1 MIKIISGWSEKGGST
16 FAFINLT
23 NALNERGYDTIFYG
37 PHKWHLD
44 KCKSGILT
52 QDFFSSINNSDNLIF
67 HFLTLNDRPNAKKV
81 ILSCHEKDLF
91 RVGKIKNYWDEIVF
105 INERQRLYHN
115 DYNGKFSIIPNLK
128 ENLKP
133 SNKAGLDK
141 IAGIIGSFDPN
152 KQVHVSIIRALN
164 DGCEKVYLFGEPRI
178 GDPYYENMVKP
189 LLSDK
194 VILNGFVNDKQSMYD
209 MIGRVYNSSIS
220 EVATL
225 VKDECE
231 TTGTKFIGTD
241 STTTPVSTLTNDEV
255 IKKWVNLLEL

>member
-23 NALNERGYDTIFYG
+23 NTLNKYGYDTTFYG

-44 KCKSGILT
+44 KCKSGMLT
-52 QDFFSSINNSDNLIF
+52 PDFFSSINPSDNLIC
-67 HFLTLNDRPNAKKV
+67 HFLNLSSRPNAKRV

-91 RVGKIKNYWDEIVF
+91 RVGKIKQYWDEAVF
-105 INERQRLYHN
+105 INDGQREYHN
-115 DYNGKFSIIPNLK
+115 DYNGPFSIIPNLK
-128 ENLKP
+128 EFLKP
-133 SNKAGLDK
+133 SDKTGLDK
-141 IAGIIGSFDPN
+141 IAGIIGSFDQN

-164 DGCEKVYLFGEPRI
+164 DGCEKIYLFGEPRV
-178 GDPYYENMVKP
+178 GDPYYENMIKP

-194 VILNGFVNDKQSMYD
+194 VILMGFVDNKQSIYD
-209 MIGRVYNSSIS
+209 MIGKVYNSSLS

-231 TTGTKFIGTD
+231 ITGTEFIGVN
-241 STTTPVSTLTNDEV
+241 STTTPVSNISNDEV
-255 IKKWVNLLEL
+255 IKKWVKVLDI